1 MAEATLPLPAKVHAT
16 VARALDWVWPRGAA
30 WAYADAI
37 AHAPGDPELR
47 FLRGNALALNFHP
60 GSRWTGS
67 LAGRRP
73 CPDEGRSR
81 GCRRAWRKAH
91 PGTATSA
98 RRRRGEAA

>member
-47 FLRGNALALNFHP
+47 FLRGNAL
-60 GSRWTGS
+60 
-67 LAGRRP
+67 GRA
-73 CPDEGRSR
+73 
-81 GCRRAWRKAH
+81 RREEQQAEREAPPRH
-91 PGTATSA
+91 AASA
-98 RRRRGEAA
+98 RPDPVEGASHRGVDLCG